1 MKTVLIGDRLTCAGY
16 RLAGVATRL
25 TDGPGVAAAFDAART
40 DADLVLITA
49 PLADQLRADTLDRAI
64 RLATPPVQ
72 VIPPVTNPQYAPDV
86 RQRVR
91 RSLGVST

>member
-1 MKTVLIGDRLTCAGY
+1 MKAVLIGDRLTGAGY
-16 RLAGVATRL
+16 RLAGVDLRL
-25 TDGPGVAAAFDAART
+25 VDADGVADAFDAARE

-49 PLADQLRADTLDRAI
+49 SLADGLLADTLDRAI

-72 VIPPVTNPQYAPDV
+72 VIPSMTDPQNAPDV
-86 RQRVR
+86 RRRVR